1 MKNESFKKSG
11 FTLLEL
17 LIVIAII
24 AILSVVVV
32 LFINPVEMLK
42 KGRDVQRISDLATM
56 KTAIS
61 LYLQDSAS
69 NSLGTTVACGTP
81 SASLPNTNGT
91 PSTGGLI
98 RSTVASSTAYA
109 DGFTATTSNDGG
121 TGASGVNSWI
131 PVNFAGVSSGAP
143 VSNLPLDPVNT
154 DTSAGA
160 YFYRYG
166 CWTNSAFEI
175 DATLESDAFTVV
187 DDRRTK
193 DGGNSTIRYEVGT
206 DLRILPAG
214 L

>member
-1 MKNESFKKSG
+1 MTKKESSKKLG

-32 LFINPVEMLK
+32 LFINPTEMLK
-42 KGRDVQRISDLATM
+42 KGRDVQRISDLATI

-61 LYLQDSAS
+61 LFLQDSAL
-69 NSLGTTVACGTP
+69 NSLGTSTVCGTSP
-81 SASLPNTNGT
+81 TPNSGT
-91 PSTGGLI
+91 KI
-98 RSTVASSTAYA
+98 RSTVASSTSAYL
-109 DGFTATTSNDGG
+109 DTFSATSSNAG
-121 TGASGVNSWI
+121 TLDDTTTTWI
-131 PVNFAGVSSGAP
+131 PVNFQGVTSGAP

-166 CWTNSAFEI
+166 CWTNNNFEI
-175 DATLESDAFTVV
+175 DAALESDAFTLA
-187 DDRRTK
+187 DDRRSK
-193 DGGNSTIRYEVGT
+193 DGGNSPTRYEVGT
-206 DLRILPAG
+206 DLRVLPAG